1 MTHCLPL
8 SRCPCSQLRLFSDTM
23 VRVSSYELHF
33 TSCIWWYVGVCADST
48 LIILNKLPIHG
59 IMFCH
64 LLWPPPSSL
73 LPSPLL
79 PSPSS
84 LLLSSLLLSSLL
96 LSSLLPSS
104 LLPSSL
110 LLSSLLSFLL
120 SLQDG
125 PKKGSWSA
133 GWLTLLR
140 RVRLLG
146 YSSPLNWV

>member
-73 LPSPLL
+73 L
-79 PSPSS
+79 
-84 LLLSSLLLSSLL
+84 LSSLLPPPSSSPP
-96 LSSLLPSS
+96 SSSPPSS